1 MHDTRRTR
9 IVLGVLVV
17 AALALITINYQGGAG
32 APLGGLRSVGGS
44 VFGSVESAASFVTRP
59 VAAFADG
66 LTGSGSQGKIDAL
79 QRQVV
84 DLRAQLNRQQ
94 LSRYEEGQ
102 LSQLLQL
109 AGRGR
114 YRIVTAS
121 VIAAGAAYD
130 DSVTIDAGR
139 VDGIKPDE
147 TVLNGQGLV
156 GTVTS
161 VSATTSTVLLAT
173 DASVTVGV
181 RLAGTGQIGVVSGT
195 GKSMT
200 GSGLLRLQ
208 VFDVNAILHP
218 GQELVTFGSSG
229 GRPYVPGVPVGV
241 ITKLEGT
248 SSSLTKEALVRPFAS
263 DTALGVVGVV
273 VVPPRT
279 DPRFSVL
286 PPRPSPSPTASASA
300 TASPG
305 AGGTPSP
312 GATPTP
318 TTGRGTDVRRIA
330 FSAALLLLATL
341 IQVTVLDNLRLPF
354 GAGPDLVL
362 VVVVALALTGGPVE
376 GMLGGFCAGLALDV
390 APPATHLVGQYALV
404 FCLVG
409 YAAGRVGSH
418 LDESAWVPIGVVAL
432 GSAAGELLFA
442 LTGMMFGNLD
452 ITWSAVGQVLPASVV
467 YDVLLSPF
475 VLYAVVRARAL
486 AAPTLA
492 TQGLASFPGGS
503 ARVTAAGR
511 PLAVPGLAGAAA
523 LFSGSGA
530 VLRDSGTG
538 RRPEAEGPGPAGRI
552 YPGRLGQRDAARPGP
567 AVAPGAPEVQ
577 RRRGFRP
584 VRRGGRGR
592 PGQAGAGIPAGEPAP
607 GQRAPAQPEP
617 GRQAGGNTGA
627 GQLAAWRRDSR
638 QCLQPV

>member
-1 MHDTRRTR
+1 VHDTRRTR
-9 IVLGVLVV
+9 IVLGVLVL

-59 VAAFADG
+59 VSGFADG
-66 LTGSGSQGKIDAL
+66 LTGSGSQSKIDAL

-218 GQELVTFGSSG
+218 GQELVTFGSAG

-286 PPRPSPSPTASASA
+286 PPRPTPAASPSSA
-300 TASPG
+300 ASPG
-305 AGGTPSP
+305 ASGTPSP
-312 GATPTP
+312 GSTVTPTP
-318 TTGRGTDVRRIA
+318 G
-330 FSAALLLLATL
+330 AT
-341 IQVTVLDNLRLPF
+341 
-354 GAGPDLVL
+354 
-362 VVVVALALTGGPVE
+362 
-376 GMLGGFCAGLALDV
+376 
-390 APPATHLVGQYALV
+390 
-404 FCLVG
+404 
-409 YAAGRVGSH
+409 
-418 LDESAWVPIGVVAL
+418 
-432 GSAAGELLFA
+432 
-442 LTGMMFGNLD
+442 
-452 ITWSAVGQVLPASVV
+452 
-467 YDVLLSPF
+467 
-475 VLYAVVRARAL
+475 
-486 AAPTLA
+486 
-492 TQGLASFPGGS
+492 
-503 ARVTAAGR
+503 
-511 PLAVPGLAGAAA
+511 
-523 LFSGSGA
+523 GSGH
-530 VLRDSGTG
+530 
-538 RRPEAEGPGPAGRI
+538 
-552 YPGRLGQRDAARPGP
+552 
-567 AVAPGAPEVQ
+567 
-577 RRRGFRP
+577 
-584 VRRGGRGR
+584 
-592 PGQAGAGIPAGEPAP
+592 
-607 GQRAPAQPEP
+607 
-617 GRQAGGNTGA
+617 
-627 GQLAAWRRDSR
+627 
-638 QCLQPV
+638 

>member
-9 IVLGVLVV
+9 IVLGMLVV

-44 VFGSVESAASFVTRP
+44 VFGSVENAASFVSRP
-59 VAAFADG
+59 FASFADG
-66 LTGSGSQGKIDAL
+66 LTGSGSQSKIDAL

-94 LSRYEEGQ
+94 LSRYQEGQ

-114 YRIVTAS
+114 YRVVTAS

-195 GKSMT
+195 GKTMT

-208 VFDVNAILHP
+208 VFDVNAVLHA
-218 GQELVTFGSSG
+218 GQQLVTFGSAG

-248 SSSLTKEALVRPFAS
+248 SSSLTREALVRPFAS
-263 DTALGVVGVV
+263 GTALGVVGVV

-286 PPRPSPSPTASASA
+286 PPRPTPSASA
-300 TASPG
+300 PVTPAPG
-305 AGGTPSP
+305 TSGTPSP
-312 GATPTP
+312 GTTVTPAPSAT
-318 TTGRGTDVRRIA
+318 
-330 FSAALLLLATL
+330 
-341 IQVTVLDNLRLPF
+341 
-354 GAGPDLVL
+354 
-362 VVVVALALTGGPVE
+362 
-376 GMLGGFCAGLALDV
+376 
-390 APPATHLVGQYALV
+390 
-404 FCLVG
+404 
-409 YAAGRVGSH
+409 
-418 LDESAWVPIGVVAL
+418 
-432 GSAAGELLFA
+432 
-442 LTGMMFGNLD
+442 
-452 ITWSAVGQVLPASVV
+452 
-467 YDVLLSPF
+467 
-475 VLYAVVRARAL
+475 
-486 AAPTLA
+486 
-492 TQGLASFPGGS
+492 
-503 ARVTAAGR
+503 
-511 PLAVPGLAGAAA
+511 
-523 LFSGSGA
+523 GSGH
-530 VLRDSGTG
+530 
-538 RRPEAEGPGPAGRI
+538 
-552 YPGRLGQRDAARPGP
+552 
-567 AVAPGAPEVQ
+567 
-577 RRRGFRP
+577 
-584 VRRGGRGR
+584 
-592 PGQAGAGIPAGEPAP
+592 
-607 GQRAPAQPEP
+607 
-617 GRQAGGNTGA
+617 
-627 GQLAAWRRDSR
+627 
-638 QCLQPV
+638 

>member
-1 MHDTRRTR
+1 VHDTRRTR

-59 VAAFADG
+59 VASVADG
-66 LTGSGSQGKIDAL
+66 LTGSGSQSKIDAL

-161 VSATTSTVLLAT
+161 ASATTSTVLLAT

-208 VFDVNAILHP
+208 VFDVNAVLHP
-218 GQELVTFGSSG
+218 GQELVTFGSAG

-273 VVPPRT
+273 VVAPRT

-286 PPRPSPSPTASASA
+286 PPRPTPPASASA
-300 TASPG
+300 AASPG
-305 AGGTPSP
+305 ASRTPAPGTT
-312 GATPTP
+312 ATPTP
-318 TTGRGTDVRRIA
+318 
-330 FSAALLLLATL
+330 SAT
-341 IQVTVLDNLRLPF
+341 
-354 GAGPDLVL
+354 
-362 VVVVALALTGGPVE
+362 
-376 GMLGGFCAGLALDV
+376 
-390 APPATHLVGQYALV
+390 
-404 FCLVG
+404 
-409 YAAGRVGSH
+409 
-418 LDESAWVPIGVVAL
+418 
-432 GSAAGELLFA
+432 
-442 LTGMMFGNLD
+442 
-452 ITWSAVGQVLPASVV
+452 
-467 YDVLLSPF
+467 
-475 VLYAVVRARAL
+475 
-486 AAPTLA
+486 
-492 TQGLASFPGGS
+492 
-503 ARVTAAGR
+503 
-511 PLAVPGLAGAAA
+511 
-523 LFSGSGA
+523 GSGH
-530 VLRDSGTG
+530 
-538 RRPEAEGPGPAGRI
+538 
-552 YPGRLGQRDAARPGP
+552 
-567 AVAPGAPEVQ
+567 
-577 RRRGFRP
+577 
-584 VRRGGRGR
+584 
-592 PGQAGAGIPAGEPAP
+592 
-607 GQRAPAQPEP
+607 
-617 GRQAGGNTGA
+617 
-627 GQLAAWRRDSR
+627 
-638 QCLQPV
+638 

>member
-1 MHDTRRTR
+1 VHDTRRTR

-59 VAAFADG
+59 VAGFADG
-66 LTGSGSQGKIDAL
+66 LTGSGSQSKIDAL

-208 VFDVNAILHP
+208 VFDVNAVLRP
-218 GQELVTFGSSG
+218 GQELVTFGSAG

-241 ITKLEGT
+241 ITKLQGT

-273 VVPPRT
+273 IVPPRT

-286 PPRPSPSPTASASA
+286 PPRPTPAAAASA
-300 TASPG
+300 TGSPG
-305 AGGTPSP
+305 PSGTPSP
-312 GATPTP
+312 GTTVTPTP
-318 TTGRGTDVRRIA
+318 G
-330 FSAALLLLATL
+330 AT
-341 IQVTVLDNLRLPF
+341 
-354 GAGPDLVL
+354 
-362 VVVVALALTGGPVE
+362 
-376 GMLGGFCAGLALDV
+376 
-390 APPATHLVGQYALV
+390 
-404 FCLVG
+404 
-409 YAAGRVGSH
+409 
-418 LDESAWVPIGVVAL
+418 
-432 GSAAGELLFA
+432 
-442 LTGMMFGNLD
+442 
-452 ITWSAVGQVLPASVV
+452 
-467 YDVLLSPF
+467 
-475 VLYAVVRARAL
+475 
-486 AAPTLA
+486 
-492 TQGLASFPGGS
+492 
-503 ARVTAAGR
+503 
-511 PLAVPGLAGAAA
+511 
-523 LFSGSGA
+523 GSGH
-530 VLRDSGTG
+530 
-538 RRPEAEGPGPAGRI
+538 
-552 YPGRLGQRDAARPGP
+552 
-567 AVAPGAPEVQ
+567 
-577 RRRGFRP
+577 
-584 VRRGGRGR
+584 
-592 PGQAGAGIPAGEPAP
+592 
-607 GQRAPAQPEP
+607 
-617 GRQAGGNTGA
+617 
-627 GQLAAWRRDSR
+627 
-638 QCLQPV
+638 